1 MMDDL
6 SATINQFLSNEDN
19 VKQLKSLASAMGL
32 SSDSAEQNNDSV
44 QNSAGSSAQLAGL
57 LSAFGGANN
66 GQSAEKEQVQM
77 PDMAQIMKLQK
88 IFSSFSKEDDNI
100 ILLKALKPHLKEKN
114 RKKVDDA
121 IKIMQ
126 LISVLPMIKE
136 TGLFG
141 GDMF

>member
-1 MMDDL
+1 MDDL

-19 VKQLKSLASAMGL
+19 VKQLQSLASAMGL
-32 SSDSAEQNNDSV
+32 SADGAKQNDSSV
-44 QNSAGSSAQLAGL
+44 PNNQGSSAQLAGL
-57 LSAFGGANN
+57 LSAFGGSG
-66 GQSAEKEQVQM
+66 GQNSKKEQTQL
-77 PDMAQIMKLQK
+77 PNMAQIMKLQK
-88 IFSSFSKEDDNI
+88 VFSSFSKEDDNI

-121 IKIMQ
+121 IRIMQ